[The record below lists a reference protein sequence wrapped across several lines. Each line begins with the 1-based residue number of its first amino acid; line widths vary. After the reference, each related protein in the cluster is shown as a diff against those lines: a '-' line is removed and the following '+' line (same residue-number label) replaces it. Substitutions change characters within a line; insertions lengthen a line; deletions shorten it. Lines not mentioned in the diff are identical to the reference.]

1 MRNIWVI
8 STLILG
14 LIPLI
19 ARLMVYILSSSC
31 SAMFIL
37 NPVDISFL
45 ALSLNWANISESFH
59 LFFAKRRNI
68 HNIQPLDYPL
78 IIAYLGISLVFIVI
92 VAGILMCLYITDAN
106 PSDAILNPI
115 STLICVS
122 IISVISGFLSYTFIG
137 KINVILYGSK

>member
-1 MRNIWVI
+1 MRNIWII

-59 LFFAKRRNI
+59 LFFAKRKKT
-68 HNIQPLDYPL
+68 HNIQLDYPL
-78 IIAYLGISLVFIVI
+78 IIGYLGISLLFIVI

-106 PSDAILNPI
+106 PRNAILNPI